1 MLVSLIS
8 KEIEQNT
15 NNEYALRTSGTG
27 INHWNLTFVEPKKL
41 SKNYL
46 LLKEELHNTLVNNRH
61 YVRQSQSKVISE
73 STDGWQFTAKTR
85 LNEWRQKKTGWCF
98 STSSV
103 QKWSQNTLDW
113 SASIL
118 CWWHPMDAEELRRW
132 VLFLTSPCL
141 NRKRG
146 SAVNHDFSTYSTA
159 SPNKLNINLVKR
171 GRGYDL

>member
-85 LNEWRQKKTGWCF
+85 LNEWRQKK
-98 STSSV
+98 
-103 QKWSQNTLDW
+103 KLD
-113 SASIL
+113 
-118 CWWHPMDAEELRRW
+118 D
-132 VLFLTSPCL
+132 
-141 NRKRG
+141 
-146 SAVNHDFSTYSTA
+146 A
-159 SPNKLNINLVKR
+159 SPRPLYKNEAKIPWTGVLPSCAGDILWMLRSCGVEFFSLHPPVSIANGAQLSIMIFQRIQQYHLTN
-171 GRGYDL
+171 

>member
-41 SKNYL
+41 SKNDL

-61 YVRQSQSKVISE
+61 YVRPSQSKVISE

-85 LNEWRQKKTGWCF
+85 LNEWRQKKNWMMLLHVLCTKMKPKYPGLECFHLVLVTSYGCWGAAALSSFPYIPLSQSQTGLSCQSWF
-98 STSSV
+98 FNV
-103 QKWSQNTLDW
+103 FN
-113 SASIL
+113 SI
-118 CWWHPMDAEELRRW
+118 
-132 VLFLTSPCL
+132 T
-141 NRKRG
+141 
-146 SAVNHDFSTYSTA
+146 
-159 SPNKLNINLVKR
+159 
-171 GRGYDL
+171 